1 MNYKRGET
9 PAVWKV
15 FRWIR
20 PLISLFSNIA
30 EDFKPR
36 ELILPLKNKSAHCC
50 SVDNAPSLPVDCAKK
65 KKRGKRSYCIT
76 VCKKKN
82 LFPVP
87 LTGHHDS
94 TKFKKRW
101 QWQKTGKK
109 KQRKEQKTKKT
120 NKQTLCFTCFLKGL
134 RGGYS
139 FSEVEKGTSQWNDR
153 NRKGKKKKKHS
164 ISWIEIYLSPE
175 ANLLLA
181 GYIWTGFSY
190 LPFDSAQ
197 CRCCL

>member
-1 MNYKRGET
+1 M
-9 PAVWKV
+9 
-15 FRWIR
+15 
-20 PLISLFSNIA
+20 
-30 EDFKPR
+30 
-36 ELILPLKNKSAHCC
+36 
-50 SVDNAPSLPVDCAKK
+50 LPVSQSIVQK
-65 KKRGKRSYCIT
+65 KKRGEKDLIVSLF
-76 VCKKKN
+76 VKKKSLSSPFN
-82 LFPVP
+82 WTPWFNKIL
-87 LTGHHDS
+87 
-94 TKFKKRW
+94 KKDDND
-101 QWQKTGKK
+101 K
-109 KQRKEQKTKKT
+109 KQERKNKGKSKKT